1 MKILSLL
8 IFITSF
14 SFILPQDE
22 NDINYLS
29 KVYSDLEYDS
39 EVLNS
44 FKKVWILNDKF
55 IVMQIYNMLEKKN
68 AIRKNRLPLTNA
80 QRDTVYSLIEKG
92 NILIEFRKRF
102 YDEEIE
108 QMRFFFP
115 STGSISGESDIIDPI
130 VDWVQISKLLGKDK
144 YNEMKL
150 KDYQVIEGTKDYY
163 ESGIGFQFDV
173 YLNLT
178 KPHLMFWSSTTDSS
192 NKYLVYLFGKWGNNY
207 INLPGWFYHDY
218 IVGLKLRYMDDLIKN
233 PTKENYEIEAGTG
246 IYARQPTDDRLGGG
260 YRKLFSGGNNLYL
273 KVGGYPLSFLGY
285 GDIKLEL
292 ETMINL
298 NNKSVSDYGGRVK
311 KKFYTIKNYV
321 TFAGTFQNL
330 ANLGDFGILDCKG
343 GVAVHDVENLLVDP
357 SQVDFVK
364 LGESSFNTLVF
375 AEGILSRNADFL
387 QHRISAYLN
396 YNISGNY
403 MFFGLTTHFT
413 ISNTLGLDFL
423 YSIPAFG
430 QENIPF
436 WQNQDYF
443 VVFSPVLRINY

>member
-1 MKILSLL
+1 M
-8 IFITSF
+8 
-14 SFILPQDE
+14 
-22 NDINYLS
+22 
-29 KVYSDLEYDS
+29 
-39 EVLNS
+39 
-44 FKKVWILNDKF
+44 
-55 IVMQIYNMLEKKN
+55 
-68 AIRKNRLPLTNA
+68 
-80 QRDTVYSLIEKG
+80 
-92 NILIEFRKRF
+92 
-102 YDEEIE
+102 
-108 QMRFFFP
+108 
-115 STGSISGESDIIDPI
+115 
-130 VDWVQISKLLGKDK
+130 
-144 YNEMKL
+144 
-150 KDYQVIEGTKDYY
+150 
-163 ESGIGFQFDV
+163 
-173 YLNLT
+173 
-178 KPHLMFWSSTTDSS
+178 
-192 NKYLVYLFGKWGNNY
+192 
-207 INLPGWFYHDY
+207 
-218 IVGLKLRYMDDLIKN
+218 
-233 PTKENYEIEAGTG
+233 
-246 IYARQPTDDRLGGG
+246 
-260 YRKLFSGGNNLYL
+260 

-298 NNKSVSDYGGRVK
+298 NNKSVSDYGGKVK